1 MGARAPAATRH
12 VAADGFAVELG
23 GDLPPGARGRLLV
36 FLPFASSPVCTGE
49 VGELRDRAAELAD
62 AGLDVVA
69 LTCDAVP
76 ALAAWARAERLPFPV
91 LSDFWPHGA
100 ASGAWGVLDPAT
112 GAPRRVTF
120 LVSADG
126 RVRWRDEAAPGRARS
141 LDDALAAARR
151 LLPAG

>member
-1 MGARAPAATRH
+1 MGGRVPASTVH
-12 VAADGFAVELG
+12 TAADGSVVALG
-23 GDLPPGARGRLLV
+23 HDLPEGVRGRLVV

-49 VGELRDRAAELAD
+49 VGELRDRAADLAA

-76 ALAAWARAERLPFPV
+76 ALAAWVRAERLPFPV

-100 ASGAWGVLDPAT
+100 AAGAWGVLDPAS

-120 LVSADG
+120 LVCDG
-126 RVRWRDEAAPGRARS
+126 RVLWRDEAPPGRARS
-141 LDDALAAARR
+141 LDDALDAARR
-151 LLPAG
+151 LLPEA